1 MKRLALPS
9 VIVIAG
15 IALAAALLATGPTL
29 DPQPVEA
36 QTPLVRVQVVTLK
49 DVELSSLT
57 HGTVAP
63 RTESE
68 LVAEVAGRVIS
79 VNTNLVSGGFFAA
92 GEELLQ
98 IDPLDYELALEQARA
113 SIAQA
118 ESDLANARRNAD
130 RLDSLSERQLTS
142 ESLQDDAVNRMRIA
156 EATLRSSQAQL
167 ARAERDLARTR
178 FLAPFEGRVRSERVD
193 IGQFINR
200 GSTIATLYATDY
212 AEIRL
217 PINDDELAILDLPLS
232 PAAQGEPAFPDTR
245 VTITARFAGAE
256 HQWPATIVRTEGELD
271 PQTRMINL
279 VARVEAP
286 YAPGSGRAPL
296 AVGLFVDAE
305 IHGRVAQG
313 IAVLPRSAVRQ
324 DDKVLVVGSDNRLY
338 FRPVTIMRT
347 VGELAYISGGLA
359 EGDRVC
365 ISPLENAMEGMTVR
379 VAGEAPAI
387 DSDQSS

>member
-1 MKRLALPS
+1 MKRLAIPS

-29 DPQPVEA
+29 DPQPAQA
-36 QTPLVRVQVVTLK
+36 QTPLVRVQLVTLE

-79 VNTNLVSGGFFAA
+79 VNPNLVSGGFFAA

-113 SIAQA
+113 GIAQA
-118 ESDLANARRNAD
+118 ESDLANARRNAG

-142 ESLQDDAVNRMRIA
+142 ESLQDDAANRMRIA

-178 FLAPFEGRVRSERVD
+178 LLAPFEGRVRSERVD

-200 GSTIATLYATDY
+200 GSTIATIYATDY

-232 PAAQGEPAFPDTR
+232 PEAQGKTAFPDTR
-245 VTITARFAGAE
+245 ATITARFAGEE
-256 HQWPATIVRTEGELD
+256 HHWPAIIVRTEGELD

-305 IHGRVAQG
+305 IHGRVAQDV
-313 IAVLPRSAVRQ
+313 AVLPRSAVRQ
-324 DDKVLVVGSDNRLY
+324 NDRVLVVDSDNRLR
-338 FRPVTIMRT
+338 FRPVTVMRT
-347 VGELAYISGGLA
+347 VGELAYISAGLDD
-359 EGDRVC
+359 GDRVC
-365 ISPLENAMEGMTVR
+365 ISPLENALEGMAVR
-379 VAGEAPAI
+379 VAGEAPAT
-387 DSDQSS
+387 DSDQPS